1 MYDKEIYMHGLCQ
14 YFALAVNDLLGGT
27 IHLWLDYDEEMEC
40 QVLCHAFTEIV
51 PGIFLDAYGVFH
63 NISQREDEFEYN
75 EMVIVSGD
83 SAFAKKVLKDLKVP
97 FTNVQHKKDV
107 REFLRNN
114 ELVLKLEMNA
124 QHYLLG
130 IVGHIKPDRL
140 RKGKLLFNSY
150 NISDKSFGGMIHA
163 FNFDEVVN
171 SYKGNLGF
179 IENMGWY
186 YKK

>member
-1 MYDKEIYMHGLCQ
+1 MFDKEIYMHGLCQ
-14 YFALAVNDLLGGT
+14 YFALAAYDLLGGT
-27 IHLWLDYDEEMEC
+27 IHLWLDYDEEMDC
-40 QVLCHAFTEIV
+40 QVLCHAFIEIV

-63 NISQREDEFEYN
+63 DISEREDEFEYN

-83 SAFAKKVLKDLKVP
+83 SDFAKKVLKDLKVP
-97 FTNVQHKKDV
+97 FTNVQDKKDA

-124 QHYLLG
+124 QHYLMG
-130 IVGHIKPDRL
+130 IVGHSKPERL

-150 NISDKSFGGMIHA
+150 NIADKSFGGMIHA